1 MNTLK
6 TTLLLGALTLIFI
19 YAGAMMGGRAGMI
32 FAFMLAV
39 GMNFFA
45 YFYSDKVVLKMYGA
59 REVTESDAPWLYD
72 IVRQLAQRA
81 SLPMPKV
88 YIIPSEQPNAFAT
101 GRNPSHS
108 AVAVTQ
114 GITNI
119 LSRDELAGV
128 LAHELAHVKNRDI
141 LIGTIAATVAGA
153 ISMLANMAQMSM
165 LFGGRD
171 NERGGNPVVMIAM
184 MILAPIAAMLVQ
196 MAISRTREYQAD
208 RVGAEIMG
216 DPVPLARALEKLG
229 TAAKQIPMKANPATA
244 HMFIVSPLSGKDFAS
259 LFSTHP
265 PMEKRIAELY
275 NMRTPVTSGGFHF

>member
-6 TTLLLGALTLIFI
+6 TTFLLGALTLIFI

-32 FAFMLAV
+32 FAFMLAI

-81 SLPMPKV
+81 SLPVPKV

-119 LSRDELAGV
+119 LDRDELAGV

-171 NERGGNPVVMIAM
+171 NERGGNPIVMIVM

-216 DPVPLARALEKLG
+216 DPMPLARALEKLG
-229 TAAKQIPMKANPATA
+229 TAAKQIPMNANPATA
-244 HMFIVSPLSGKDFAS
+244 HMFIVSPLSGKDFTS

-265 PMEKRIAELY
+265 PMEKRIAELR
-275 NMRTPVTSGGFHF
+275 NMRTPATSGGFHF